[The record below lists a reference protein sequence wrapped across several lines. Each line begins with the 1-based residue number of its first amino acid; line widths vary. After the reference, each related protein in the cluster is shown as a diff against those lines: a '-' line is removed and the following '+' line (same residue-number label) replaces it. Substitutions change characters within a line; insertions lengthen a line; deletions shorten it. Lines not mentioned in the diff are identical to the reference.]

1 MKYIALLLATS
12 SSLIL
17 TDAYSVSG
25 TNGQRLRNNAFKNAP
40 QQMFPSAPMQQQS
53 ASQSSNNNALY
64 STFQNVASAQEC
76 RMIEK
81 KRSTSIYRK
90 YQRRSSSLFSS
101 MSPHENKRNRKSNTR
116 LYNSRRRKENLALLV
131 QMASMLEETATE
143 KSSQSN
149 LFHTPKL
156 EEEQQDKKQTSL
168 EKIKSVFEKRANRI
182 SKDALV
188 NTQKIETEEMMAK
201 RSSIENIKYIFEN
214 KATKQEL
221 DKEFK
226 MRPSTPKNNVPI
238 GTESGPELRRR
249 QIIIESYNSP
259 DQGEQAFAM
268 LLDLNMVELHL
279 NPNDKY
285 YDNSQDDDFA
295 PTEKWI

>member
-1 MKYIALLLATS
+1 MKHIALLLATS
-12 SSLIL
+12 ASL
-17 TDAYSVSG
+17 THAYNASG
-25 TNGQRLRNNAFKNAP
+25 TNGQRLRNNAFMNAP
-40 QQMFPSAPMQQQS
+40 QQIFPSAPMQQQS
-53 ASQSSNNNALY
+53 ASQSPNKNALY

-76 RMIEK
+76 RMIEM
-81 KRSTSIYRK
+81 KRSSIYRK

-131 QMASMLEETATE
+131 QMASMLEETAAE

-156 EEEQQDKKQTSL
+156 EEEQQNKKQTSL

-201 RSSIENIKYIFEN
+201 RSSIENIKYVFEN

-226 MRPSTPKNNVPI
+226 MRSSTPKNNVPI

-279 NPNDKY
+279 NPGDKY

-295 PTEKWI
+295 PTGKWI

>member
-1 MKYIALLLATS
+1 MKHIALILATS
-12 SSLIL
+12 AGLTL
-17 TDAYSVSG
+17 TDAYSV
-25 TNGQRLRNNAFKNAP
+25 GQRLRNNAFMNAP
-40 QQMFPSAPMQQQS
+40 QQMFPSAPLQQQS
-53 ASQSSNNNALY
+53 ASQNPNNNALY
-64 STFQNVASAQEC
+64 STFQNAASAQEN

-81 KRSTSIYRK
+81 TRSSIYRK

-156 EEEQQDKKQTSL
+156 EEEQLNKKQTSL

-201 RSSIENIKYIFEN
+201 RSSIENIKYVFEN

-226 MRPSTPKNNVPI
+226 MRPSTPKNSVPI

-279 NPNDKY
+279 NPDDKY
-285 YDNSQDDDFA
+285 YDNSQDDEYA
-295 PTEKWI
+295 PTGKWI